1 MMKIHFRNEKPKFIA
16 RFTKKK
22 IKNKKMKKMKNFE
35 KRKIND
41 QSLTPTPTP
50 NSFQHPFD
58 IFSPFDVRRENE
70 KEINNLP

>member
-1 MMKIHFRNEKPKFIA
+1 LSKKNRVVILKIKGRKNDRNSGEMMKIHFRNEKPKFIA

-41 QSLTPTPTP
+41 
-50 NSFQHPFD
+50 
-58 IFSPFDVRRENE
+58 
-70 KEINNLP
+70 